1 MRLINKNKKAYYEY
15 NVIEKYIA
23 GIKLLGSE
31 VKPLRNHEV
40 SINESYCFID
50 NGEIFIK
57 NMYIK
62 PNETCNNYDNHQP
75 YRDRKLLLNKKE
87 ILKLRTSI
95 ESKGMTI
102 IPLDLHETKTGLVK
116 ITLGLCKGKK
126 LHDKRNTIKERDI
139 SRELDRK
146 FK

>member
-62 PNETCNNYDNHQP
+62 PNETCNNFDNHNRIEIES
-75 YRDRKLLLNKKE
+75 YYLIKKE
-87 ILKLRTSI
+87 
-95 ESKGMTI
+95 
-102 IPLDLHETKTGLVK
+102 
-116 ITLGLCKGKK
+116 
-126 LHDKRNTIKERDI
+126 N
-139 SRELDRK
+139 
-146 FK
+146 